1 MVSDTPSTGLSVYT
15 VGHSNHQLEDF
26 FRLLEDHHVQAV
38 ADVRSSPFSRH
49 VPHFNRGELEQALK
63 AHGFVYVFL
72 GDLVGGRPE
81 GDEFYDEEG
90 HVRYDKLAESPEFK
104 QGIDRIME
112 GISKYRVALLC
123 GEENP
128 TDCHRRLLI
137 GRVLAE
143 KGVAVNHIRRDGS
156 VQSEEDLA
164 AEEHDR
170 KTKGQSTLF
179 DLREEKAWRSTRS
192 VSPRRAPKSSS
203 GS

>member
-1 MVSDTPSTGLSVYT
+1 MAGDAPSTGLSVYT
-15 VGHSNHQLEDF
+15 VGHSNHQLEGF
-26 FRLLEDHHVQAV
+26 LRLLEDHHIQAV

-49 VPHFNRGELEQALK
+49 VPHFNRDALERALK
-63 AHGFVYVFL
+63 AHGFMYVFL

-81 GDEFYDEEG
+81 GDEFYDEED
-90 HVRYDKLAESPEFK
+90 HVRYDKLAESPGFK
-104 QGIDRIME
+104 QGIERIME

-137 GRVLAE
+137 GCVLAD

-179 DLREEKAWRSTRS
+179 DLRKEKAWRSTRS
-192 VSPRRAPKSSS
+192 VSPRRALKSSS